1 MKTAR
6 FFFIIGIMCTVLLAA
21 SAVAGPRSLKVLC
34 STYPM
39 YVFTSSV
46 AKGSA
51 GVSVDLMLPSALGCP
66 HDYVLTP
73 QDMRKLAGADVLV
86 TNGLGMEEFL
96 EASLK
101 KANPKLR
108 IIDTSKGRKRLIRL
122 EENAKAHGHGGRK
135 GHDHHGDYNPHL
147 FSSPQ
152 RAAEIVKALGES
164 LAALDGKNAAL
175 YRKNSAFWNGR
186 LSGLAASF
194 ARAAAAFPNRKI
206 VTQHAVFDYLAAD
219 SGLSIVAVVEDEPG
233 QEPSA
238 HKMLE
243 IVKAIRAKKAAAL
256 FTEPQYPAKVGETI
270 AREAGIQVA
279 ALDPV
284 ASGPEGADLSHYEAA
299 MLKNLEI
306 LKSVLG
312 KK

>member
-1 MKTAR
+1 MKTVR
-6 FFFIIGIMCTVLLAA
+6 FFYIIVIMCLILSAA
-21 SAVAGPRSLKVLC
+21 SAVAGPRPLKVLC

-73 QDMRKLAGADVLV
+73 KDMRKLAEADVLV
-86 TNGLGMEEFL
+86 INGLGMEEFL
-96 EASLK
+96 DASLK
-101 KANPKLR
+101 KAKPKLK
-108 IIDTSKGRKRLIRL
+108 IIDTSAGQKGILRLMGDDGQG
-122 EENAKAHGHGGRK
+122 HHHGGF
-135 GHDHHGDYNPHL
+135 NPHL
-147 FSSPQ
+147 FSSPK
-152 RAAEIVKALGES
+152 RAAQMVKALGES
-164 LAALDGKNAAL
+164 LAALDGKNSSL
-175 YRKNSAFWNGR
+175 YRKNAAFWHGR
-186 LSGLAASF
+186 LSGLAASY
-194 ARAAAAFPNRKI
+194 ARAAAAFPNRRI
-206 VTQHAVFDYLAAD
+206 VTQHAVFDYLAED
-219 SGLSIVAVVEDEPG
+219 CGLAIVAVVEDEPG

-238 HKMLE
+238 SDMLE

-270 AREAGIQVA
+270 AREAGIPVA

-284 ASGPEGADLSHYEAA
+284 ANGPDGADISHYEAA
-299 MLKNLEI
+299 MQKNLGI